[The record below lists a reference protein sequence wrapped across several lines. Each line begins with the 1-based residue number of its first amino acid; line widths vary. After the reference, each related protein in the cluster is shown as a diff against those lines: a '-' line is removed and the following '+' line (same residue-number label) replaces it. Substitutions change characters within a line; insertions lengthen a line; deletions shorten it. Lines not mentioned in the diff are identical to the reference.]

1 MIPARNAGATLTVGG
16 FAGLIIASALSC
28 AGLPDLMLPCALVLA
43 SGLAMS
49 GAVWLWGVARRA
61 LLVSRVRAAMRE
73 ER

>member
-1 MIPARNAGATLTVGG
+1 MIPARHIGETLTLGG

-49 GAVWLWGVARRA
+49 CAVWVWGVARRA
-61 LLVSRVRAAMRE
+61 LLVSRVRAAMRGG
-73 ER
+73 R